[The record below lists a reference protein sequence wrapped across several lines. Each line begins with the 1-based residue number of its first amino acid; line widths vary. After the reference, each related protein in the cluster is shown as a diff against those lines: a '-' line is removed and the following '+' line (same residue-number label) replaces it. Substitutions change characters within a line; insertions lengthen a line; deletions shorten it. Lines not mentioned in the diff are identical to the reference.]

1 MKTNATM
8 SIEKKFN
15 LGLDEGNHIVIDGK
29 HASVSHN
36 HASITIDGDMW
47 ILKDRQSTNG
57 TFVEEDGEF
66 RRYDKIKITPRT
78 WIRLGEP
85 GHRGYYL
92 KARRVIKPNDYR
104 EDFAELYELYQEYE
118 KAKKELE
125 SQRRISKFI
134 APVLMLVCYGLSY
147 CIPVIKTSTDLSRLF
162 ILAPG
167 LCSPF
172 IQDILLSKLE
182 GKVKKLQKEL
192 ICPKCRRT
200 LGKDDIVNRSHTF
213 CHAQ

>member
-1 MKTNATM
+1 M
-8 SIEKKFN
+8 SIEKTFN
-15 LGLDEGNHIVIDGK
+15 LGRDVGNHIVIDGK

-36 HASITIDGDMW
+36 HASITIDGDTW
-47 ILKDRQSTNG
+47 ILKDLQSTNG

-66 RRYDKIKITPRT
+66 YF
-78 WIRLGEP
+78 
-85 GHRGYYL
+85 
-92 KARRVIKPNDYR
+92 KARRILKPNDYR

-125 SQRRISKFI
+125 SQRRISKFV

-147 CIPVIKTSTDLSRLF
+147 LIPVIKTNPDLSRLF

-182 GKVKKLQKEL
+182 EKVKKLQKEL

-200 LGKDDIVNRSHTF
+200 LGKDDILNRSHPF